1 MSHPPLRRILVVDD
15 QRVMRSIAEFSL
27 GKMGGFALQICA
39 SGEEALQVAATFKP
53 DLLLLDMS
61 MPELDG
67 VQTLQELRS
76 RGISVPVVFF
86 TSKVGTADMQ
96 RFDGLGALGVV
107 PKPFDPLK
115 LPGQLQDLWKQHHDR
130 LNPRPTG

>member
-27 GKMGGFALQICA
+27 GKMGGFALHICA
-39 SGEEALQVAATFKP
+39 SGEEALQAAATFLP
-53 DLLLLDMS
+53 DLLLLDIN
-61 MPELDG
+61 MPQLDG

-86 TSKVGTADMQ
+86 TGKVESADMQ
-96 RFDGLGALGVV
+96 RLEGLGALGVV

-115 LPGQLQDLWKQHHDR
+115 LPGQLQDLWKQHHER
-130 LNPRPTG
+130 LNPRPTD

>member
-27 GKMGGFALQICA
+27 GKMGGFTLHICA
-39 SGEEALQVAATFKP
+39 SGEEALQVAATFMP
-53 DLLLLDMS
+53 DLLLLDIS
-61 MPELDG
+61 MPQLDG

-86 TSKVGTADMQ
+86 TAKVESADMQ
-96 RFDGLGALGVV
+96 RLQGLGALGVV

-115 LPGQLQDLWKQHHDR
+115 LPGQLQDLWKQHHER
-130 LNPRPTG
+130 LNPRPMG